1 IRQTKHF
8 PFLLYQEKKLRIIIF
23 FIINLL
29 LSKAWAVDI
38 PINITG
44 SIIIPPCEINDG
56 NAINVDFGNIR
67 TTELEKHEYKKI
79 VSFPV
84 NCLYYQGDAYVK
96 ITGQTMDGKDNV
108 LATNINGLG
117 IALYQGDGEVNHLRL
132 GDGSSGY
139 GYKDID
145 ALSDKNVANAIF
157 TFTAK
162 IYKNDNISINEGE
175 FNATALIN
183 VMYL

>member
-1 IRQTKHF
+1 M
-8 PFLLYQEKKLRIIIF
+8 RIIIC
-23 FIINLL
+23 FIITSL
-29 LSKAWAVDI
+29 LSKVWAVDI

-44 SIIIPPCEINDG
+44 SIIIPPCEINNG

-67 TTELEKHEYKKI
+67 ATELEKREYKKT

-96 ITGQTMDGKDNV
+96 ITGQTMDGKENV

-117 IALYQGDGEVNHLRL
+117 IALYQGDGEVNHLKL

-139 GYKDID
+139 GYKDIGS
-145 ALSDKNVANAIF
+145 LSDKNVANAIF

-162 IYKNDNISINEGE
+162 VYKNDNFSINEGE

-183 VMYL
+183 VTYL